1 MKYPSLASFS
11 KRLDSSYEKYRV
23 EGFRKRHFAPEEFH
37 QSIDGI
43 VGTTIMRT
51 RYVGLPG
58 GTAGPLGYQLMLSFW
73 AWGDTEGET
82 MANLDRVLGHLSEA
96 LHAI

>member
-1 MKYPSLASFS
+1 VNLSHARIEELEQNLHV
-11 KRLDSSYEKYRV
+11 RLSGSDAAFEW
-23 EGFRKRHFAPEEFH
+23 
-37 QSIDGI
+37 GI

-82 MANLDRVLGHLSEA
+82 MANLDRVLGNLSEA